1 MEMSD
6 LQFIYELLHA
16 IGEILTTTWG
26 GRVLLGIAIGAL
38 IARIARA

>member
-6 LQFIYELLHA
+6 LHFVYELMYA
-16 IGEILTTTWG
+16 IGEILTSTWG
-26 GRVLLGIAIGAL
+26 GRIVLGIAIGAM